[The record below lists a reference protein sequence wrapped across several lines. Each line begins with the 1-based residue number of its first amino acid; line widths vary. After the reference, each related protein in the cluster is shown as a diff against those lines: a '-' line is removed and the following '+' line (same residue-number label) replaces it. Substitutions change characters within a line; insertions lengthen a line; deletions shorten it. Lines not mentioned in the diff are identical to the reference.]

1 MSDLKE
7 RRAKE
12 MPETKW
18 LHGGGAEEE
27 EGEKAKE
34 EMLN

>member
-18 LHGGGAEEE
+18 LHGGAEEE